1 MEPGERA
8 DRQGPGA
15 ATFSLGCL
23 RGASLG
29 SGVVSKMVITSS
41 ETFHSVAI
49 SPRGGADKIAPL
61 APYAAWLKPWRRE
74 LQRSGTWLGAFQ
86 SRLHAQSPRPC
97 SEAPGSASG
106 KAASSLNP
114 KCLQTPWQPSLGD
127 THSDRRD
134 TEKERAP
141 VSVASSPGGLH
152 HYRTRG
158 GIGAGNRGSPSPLLP
173 EKLQTSAQN
182 RERSPPHCERTASTA
197 SRASLCPCHR
207 APEDPQW
214 GGDTP
219 SGATGFTSLF

>member
-1 MEPGERA
+1 MGHAQQGFGGAQPRRPWGALNALRFSFDPLSRVRLSFSFFYSPMFREHFLRVWHCAGHEVSPNEQERRVLAHVAPTAWAWSRGDRA

-41 ETFHSVAI
+41 GTFRSVAI

-97 SEAPGSASG
+97 SEAPG
-106 KAASSLNP
+106 
-114 KCLQTPWQPSLGD
+114 QPVG
-127 THSDRRD
+127 RRP
-134 TEKERAP
+134 A
-141 VSVASSPGGLH
+141 H
-152 HYRTRG
+152 
-158 GIGAGNRGSPSPLLP
+158 
-173 EKLQTSAQN
+173 
-182 RERSPPHCERTASTA
+182 
-197 SRASLCPCHR
+197 
-207 APEDPQW
+207 
-214 GGDTP
+214 
-219 SGATGFTSLF
+219 

>member
-1 MEPGERA
+1 
-8 DRQGPGA
+8 
-15 ATFSLGCL
+15 
-23 RGASLG
+23 
-29 SGVVSKMVITSS
+29 MVITSS

-141 VSVASSPGGLH
+141 VSVASSLGGLH

-158 GIGAGNRGSPSPLLP
+158 GIGAGNRVRPAPCFL
-173 EKLQTSAQN
+173 
-182 RERSPPHCERTASTA
+182 RSCRPAPRTASGAHLTA
-197 SRASLCPCHR
+197 NAPRPPQAERPFVHAVEPLRTHSGVGIPLPVPRALRVSSDVP
-207 APEDPQW
+207 
-214 GGDTP
+214 
-219 SGATGFTSLF
+219 